1 MTYFTL
7 CHGCGK
13 LNTDS
18 TNILGQLLQRTKSAG
33 SIDSV
38 VNAVSRSPAGLQ
50 QQRRGSAG
58 VARGVLKAVTPSL
71 SPPPSSFGGLSP
83 SLSAWAFF
91 WFFRSWCPVRYGR
104 NSKARRAIDLPDNFT
119 LQLWASRQKAFVF
132 SVVPSREF
140 CNGGRSEKQAA
151 AKSDVTG
158 RPRLRPQPLT
168 QFESSKRTPV
178 QRLQ

>member
-1 MTYFTL
+1 M
-7 CHGCGK
+7 
-13 LNTDS
+13 
-18 TNILGQLLQRTKSAG
+18 QRTKSAG
-33 SIDSV
+33 SINPV
-38 VNAVSRSPAGLQ
+38 VNEFSRSQ
-50 QQRRGSAG
+50 QVAAAPVGSAG
-58 VARGVLKAVTPSL
+58 VAQGVLKAVTPSL

-91 WFFRSWCPVRYGR
+91 WFFRSRSAARYGR
-104 NSKARRAIDLPDNFT
+104 SRKPRRTIDLPDNFT

-132 SVVPSREF
+132 PIVPSREF

-168 QFESSKRTPV
+168 QFESSNVHLFRGWNENLFR
-178 QRLQ
+178 QAA